1 MVFRLLGLCLLL
13 GQVALAEVVR
23 LEVQGRSEV
32 LHGRSFG
39 AAGAYEKIQ
48 GRVFFEVD
56 PRLEQN
62 RIICDIDLAP
72 RNRRGKVEFSSDF
85 YLVRPTRPGRGNGT
99 VLYEVCNRGR
109 KGMLGMFSRATSSR
123 ELTTPTE
130 FGDALLLDHGFSL
143 AWLGWQFDVPRVS
156 NRLRLYAPVARQGS
170 TPIRGLVRAEFVPE
184 TRVRSFPLSDR
195 NMEPAYP
202 AVDPDDPDLKLTV
215 RDLTDGPRQIVP
227 RSHWRLAR
235 EEHGKPVASSGHV
248 FMASGFEPGRIYEL
262 VYAAEN
268 PTLVGLGP
276 AATRDFIA
284 FLKYGGAFQEG
295 GSAGGLGSSVRRA
308 IGFGTSQS
316 GRFLRTFLY
325 YGFNQDEGR
334 RRVFDGVISHVAGA
348 SRGSFN
354 HRFAQPS
361 RDAHSFMNTFYPT
374 VIYPFAD
381 LPLPDGERGLNEGV
395 LDRSRRQESTPKIFY
410 TNASYEYYGRAASLI
425 HTSLDG
431 ARDVALAPNTRV
443 YVFAGTQHGPAAF
456 PPQRRSTANLPNPN
470 DFRWPMRALLL
481 ALQDWLAEDRQ
492 PPPSQVPRISKG
504 EMVPLDRMSFPR
516 IPGVRL
522 PARMMQP
529 YRLDYGPD
537 FRTRGI
543 VTLQPPRMGGAFRP
557 LVLQVDRDGNELAG
571 IRLPVIRVPLATYTG
586 WNLRHPDIG
595 SPAELYSMVGSFIP
609 FPGTRRERLQAG
621 DPRLSIAERYASRD
635 AYLRRI
641 RTEAGRLARQRY
653 IIGSD
658 IPHLARQAAELWDY
672 LSSGRQPESD

>member
-1 MVFRLLGLCLLL
+1 MAFRVLGLWLLL
-13 GQVALAEVVR
+13 GQFAFAAVVGVEVR
-23 LEVQGRSEV
+23 DRREV

-39 AAGAYEKIQ
+39 SAGTYEKIQ
-48 GRVFFEVD
+48 GKVFFEVD

-62 RIICDIDLAP
+62 RTICDIDLAP

-85 YLVRPTRPGRGNGT
+85 YLIRPTRPGKGNGT

-123 ELTTPTE
+123 NLTTPTE

-143 AWLGWQFDVPRVS
+143 AWLGWQFDVPRDS
-156 NRLRLYAPVARQGS
+156 KRLRLYAPVAKQGS
-170 TPIRGLVRAEFVPE
+170 APIRGLVRAEFVPE
-184 TRVRSFPLSDR
+184 SKVRSFPLSDR

-202 AVDPDDPDLKLTV
+202 AVDPQDPDLKLTV

-227 RSHWRLAR
+227 RSRWRLAR
-235 EEHGKPVASSGHV
+235 EENGKPVASSGHV

-262 VYAAEN
+262 VYSAEN
-268 PTLVGLGP
+268 PPLVGLGL

-295 GSAGGLGSSVRRA
+295 GSVRGLGSTVQRA

-325 YGFNQDEGR
+325 YGFNQEEGR

-381 LPLPDGERGLNEGV
+381 LPQLDRERGLNQGV

-431 ARDVALAPNTRV
+431 ARDVPLTGNTRV
-443 YVFAGTQHGPAAF
+443 YVFAGTQHGPASF
-456 PPQRRSTANLPNPN
+456 PPQKRSTANLPNPN

-481 ALQDWLAEDRQ
+481 ALQAWLAEDRQ
-492 PPPSQVPRISKG
+492 PPPSQYPRISKG
-504 EMVPLDRMSFPR
+504 ELVPLDRMNFPR
-516 IPGVRL
+516 IPGTRL
-522 PARMMQP
+522 PIRIMQP

-537 FRTRGI
+537 FRTKGI
-543 VTLQPPRMGGAFRP
+543 ATLQPPRVGGAFKP
-557 LVLQVDRDGNELAG
+557 LVPQVDRDGNEIAG
-571 IRLPVIRVPLATYTG
+571 IRLPVVQVPLATYTG

-595 SPAELYSMVGSFIP
+595 SPAELYSMVGSFVP
-609 FPGTRRERLQAG
+609 FPGTMRERRQTG
-621 DPRLSIAERYASRD
+621 DPRLSIAERHSSRE

-641 RTEAGRLARQRY
+641 RTEADRLAKQRFL
-653 IIGSD
+653 IGSD
-658 IPHLARQAAELWDY
+658 VPHLTRQAAELWDY
-672 LSSGRQPESD
+672 LSRGQ

>member
-1 MVFRLLGLCLLL
+1 MVFRVFGLCLLL

-23 LEVQGRSEV
+23 LEVHDRAEV

-39 AAGAYEKIQ
+39 AAGAYEKIH

-56 PRLEQN
+56 PGLEQN

-72 RNRRGKVEFSSDF
+72 RNRQGRVEFSSDF
-85 YLVRPTRPGRGNGT
+85 YLIRPTRPGKGNGT

-109 KGMLGMFSRATSSR
+109 KGMLGMFNRATSSR
-123 ELTTPTE
+123 ELTTSPE

-170 TPIRGLVRAEFVPE
+170 RPIRGLVRAEFVPE

-202 AVDPDDPDLKLTV
+202 AIDLEDSDLKLTV
-215 RDLTDGPRQIVP
+215 RDLTDGPRKIVP

-235 EEHGKPVASSGHV
+235 EENGKPVASSGHV

-284 FLKYGGAFQEG
+284 FLKYGGSVREE
-295 GSAGGLGSSVRRA
+295 GSARRLGSSLRRA

-334 RRVFDGVISHVAGA
+334 RPVFDGVLSHVAGA

-381 LPLPDGERGLNEGV
+381 LPLPDRERGLNEGV

-431 ARDVALAPNTRV
+431 ARDVPLAADTRV

-456 PPQRRSTANLPNPN
+456 PPRRRSTANLPNPN

-481 ALQDWLAEDRQ
+481 ALQAWLAEDRQ
-492 PPPSQVPRISKG
+492 PPPSRYPRISRG
-504 EMVPLDRMSFPR
+504 ELVPLERMNFPR

-522 PARMMQP
+522 PVRMMQP

-543 VTLQPPRMGGAFRP
+543 VTLQPPRVGGAFKP

-609 FPGTRRERLQAG
+609 FAGTRRERLEAG
-621 DPRLSIAERYASRD
+621 DPRLSIAERHAGRE
-635 AYLRRI
+635 AYLGRI
-641 RTEAGRLARQRY
+641 RTEAERLAKQRY

-658 IPHLARQAAELWDY
+658 VPHLIRQAAELWDH
-672 LSSGRQPESD
+672 LRSRR

>member
-1 MVFRLLGLCLLL
+1 MAFRVFGLWLLL
-13 GQVALAEVVR
+13 GQLASAAVVGG
-23 LEVQGRSEV
+23 EVQGRSEV

-39 AAGAYEKIQ
+39 AAGTYEKIH

-62 RIICDIDLAP
+62 RIICDIELAP

-85 YLVRPTRPGRGNGT
+85 YLIRPTHPGKGNGT

-130 FGDALLLDHGFSL
+130 FGDALPLDHGFSL
-143 AWLGWQFDVPRVS
+143 AWLGWQFDVPRLS
-156 NRLRLYAPVARQGS
+156 NRLRLYAPVARRGS
-170 TPIRGLVRAEFVPE
+170 ASIRGLVRAEFVPE

-202 AVDPDDPDLKLTV
+202 AVDPQDPDAKLTV
-215 RDLTDGPRQIVP
+215 RDLTDGPRQILP
-227 RSHWRLAR
+227 RNQWRLAR
-235 EEHGKPVASSGHV
+235 EENGKPVASNGHV

-284 FLKYGGAFQEG
+284 FLKYGGAFDEG
-295 GSAGGLGSSVRRA
+295 GSTRGLGSSVRRA

-325 YGFNQDEGR
+325 YGFNQDEGG
-334 RRVFDGVISHVAGA
+334 RRVFDGIISHVAGA

-381 LPLPDGERGLNEGV
+381 LPLPDRERGLNEGV
-395 LDRSRRQESTPKIFY
+395 LDRSRRQQSTPKIFY

-425 HTSLDG
+425 HTRLDG
-431 ARDVALAPNTRV
+431 SRDVPLAPNTRV
-443 YVFAGTQHGPAAF
+443 YVFSGTQHGPASF

-492 PPPSQVPRISKG
+492 PPPSQYPRISKG
-504 EMVPLDRMSFPR
+504 EMVRLDRMSFPR

-522 PARMMQP
+522 PVRMMQP

-543 VTLQPPRMGGAFRP
+543 VTLQPPRVGGAFGP

-571 IRLPVIRVPLATYTG
+571 IRLPVIQVPLATYTG

-595 SPAELYSMVGSFIP
+595 SPDELYSMVGSFIP

-621 DPRLSIAERYASRD
+621 DPRLSIAERYSSRD
-635 AYLRRI
+635 SYLRRI
-641 RTEAGRLARQRY
+641 RTEATRLARQRY

-658 IPHLARQAAELWDY
+658 IPHLTRQAAELWDY
-672 LSSGRQPESD
+672 LRRGR

>member
-1 MVFRLLGLCLLL
+1 MVFRVFGLCLLL
-13 GQVALAEVVR
+13 GQLALAEVVR
-23 LEVQGRSEV
+23 LEVHHRAEV

-85 YLVRPTRPGRGNGT
+85 YLVRPTRPGKGNGT

-156 NRLRLYAPVARQGS
+156 NRLRLYAPVAQQGS

-184 TRVRSFPLSDR
+184 TRVRSFPLADR

-202 AVDPDDPDLKLTV
+202 AMDLGDSDLKLTV
-215 RDLTDGPRQIVP
+215 RDLTDGPRKIVP
-227 RSHWRLAR
+227 RGHWRLAR
-235 EEHGKPVASSGHV
+235 EENGEPVASSGHV

-262 VYAAEN
+262 VYPAEN

-284 FLKYGGAFQEG
+284 FLKYGGAFREG
-295 GSAGGLGSSVRRA
+295 GEARALGSSLRRA

-325 YGFNQDEGR
+325 YGFNQDEDR
-334 RRVFDGVISHVAGA
+334 RPVFDGVLSHVAGA

-381 LPLPDGERGLNEGV
+381 LPLPDRERDLNEGL
-395 LDRSRRQESTPKIFY
+395 LDRSRRQQSTPKVFY

-431 ARDVALAPNTRV
+431 ARDVPLAADTRV

-456 PPQRRSTANLPNPN
+456 PPRRGSTANLPNPN

-481 ALQDWLAEDRQ
+481 ALQAWLAEDTQ
-492 PPPSQVPRISKG
+492 PPPSQYPRISRG
-504 EMVPLDRMSFPR
+504 ELVALDRMSFPR

-522 PARMMQP
+522 PVRMMQP

-543 VTLQPPRMGGAFRP
+543 VTLQPPRVGGDFRP

-609 FPGTRRERLQAG
+609 FAGTRQERLQAG
-621 DPRLSIAERYASRD
+621 DPRLSIAERYASRE
-635 AYLRRI
+635 AYMERI
-641 RTEAGRLARQRY
+641 RAEAARLARQGY
-653 IIGSD
+653 LIGSD
-658 IPHLARQAAELWDY
+658 VPQITRQAADLWDY
-672 LSSGRQPESD
+672 LRSRR

>member
-1 MVFRLLGLCLLL
+1 MVFRVFGLCLLL
-13 GQVALAEVVR
+13 GPVALAEVVR
-23 LEVQGRSEV
+23 LEVRDRSEV

-39 AAGAYEKIQ
+39 AAGTYEKIH

-56 PRLEQN
+56 PSLEQN

-72 RNRRGKVEFSSDF
+72 RNRQGKVEFSSDF
-85 YLVRPTRPGRGNGT
+85 YLIRPTRPSKGNGT

-109 KGMLGMFSRATSSR
+109 KGMLGMFNRATSSR
-123 ELTTPTE
+123 ELITPAE

-170 TPIRGLVRAEFVPE
+170 KPIRGLVRAEFVPE

-202 AVDPDDPDLKLTV
+202 AIDLGGPDLKLTV

-227 RSHWRLAR
+227 RSRWRLAR
-235 EEHGKPVASSGHV
+235 EENGKPVASSGHV

-284 FLKYGGAFQEG
+284 FLKYGGSVREE
-295 GSAGGLGSSVRRA
+295 GSARGLGSSVRRA

-334 RRVFDGVISHVAGA
+334 RRVFDGVLAHVAGA

-381 LPLPDGERGLNEGV
+381 LPLPDRERGLNEGV

-431 ARDVALAPNTRV
+431 ARDVPLAADTRV

-456 PPQRRSTANLPNPN
+456 PPRKRSTANLPNPN

-481 ALQDWLAEDRQ
+481 ALQAWLAEDRQ
-492 PPPSQVPRISKG
+492 PPPSRYPRISRG
-504 EMVPLDRMSFPR
+504 ELVPLERMNFPR

-529 YRLDYGPD
+529 YRLDYGRD

-543 VTLQPPRMGGAFRP
+543 VTLQPPRVGGAFKP

-621 DPRLSIAERYASRD
+621 DPRLSIAERHASRE
-635 AYLRRI
+635 AYLERI
-641 RTEAGRLARQRY
+641 RTEAARLARQGY
-653 IIGSD
+653 LIGSD
-658 IPHLARQAAELWDY
+658 VPQVTRQAAELWDY
-672 LSSGRQPESD
+672 LSSRR

>member
-13 GQVALAEVVR
+13 GQLALAEVVR
-23 LEVQGRSEV
+23 LEVHDRAEV

-39 AAGAYEKIQ
+39 AAGPYEKIQ

-85 YLVRPTRPGRGNGT
+85 YLVLPTRPDKGNGT
-99 VLYEVCNRGR
+99 LLYEVCNRGR
-109 KGMLGMFSRATSSR
+109 KGMLGMFTRATSSR
-123 ELTTPTE
+123 DLTTPTE

-143 AWLGWQFDVPRVS
+143 TWLGWQFDVPRDPK
-156 NRLRLYAPVARQGS
+156 RLRLYAPVARQGS

-184 TRVRSFPLSDR
+184 TRVRSFPLADR

-202 AVDPDDPDLKLTV
+202 AIDLGDPDLKLTV
-215 RDLTDGPRQIVP
+215 RDLTDGPRKIVP

-235 EEHGKPVASSGHV
+235 EENGKPVASSGHV
-248 FMASGFEPGRIYEL
+248 FMASGFEAGRIYEL
-262 VYAAEN
+262 VYPAEN

-284 FLKYGGAFQEG
+284 FLKYGGAFQEDG
-295 GSAGGLGSSVRRA
+295 EARALGSSVRRA

-334 RRVFDGVISHVAGA
+334 RPVFDGVLSHVAGA

-381 LPLPDGERGLNEGV
+381 LPQSDRERDLDEGV

-431 ARDVALAPNTRV
+431 ARDVPLAPNTRV
-443 YVFAGTQHGPAAF
+443 YVFAGTQHGPASF

-481 ALQDWLAEDRQ
+481 ALQAWLAEDKE
-492 PPPSQVPRISKG
+492 PPPSQYPRISRG
-504 EMVPLDRMSFPR
+504 ELVALERMSFPR

-522 PARMMQP
+522 PVRMMQP
-529 YRLDYGPD
+529 YRLNYGPD

-543 VTLQPPRMGGAFRP
+543 VTLQPPRVGGAFRP

-609 FPGTRRERLQAG
+609 FPGTRGERLQTG
-621 DPRLSIAERYASRD
+621 DPRLSIAERYAGRE
-635 AYLRRI
+635 AYLERI
-641 RTEAGRLARQRY
+641 RTEAGRLARQGY
-653 IIGSD
+653 LIGSD
-658 IPHLARQAAELWDY
+658 VPRITRQAAGLWDY
-672 LSSGRQPESD
+672 LSSRR

>member
-1 MVFRLLGLCLLL
+1 MAFRILGLWLLL
-13 GQVALAEVVR
+13 GQLAVAAVVGVEVR
-23 LEVQGRSEV
+23 DRTEV
-32 LHGRSFG
+32 LHGRSFA
-39 AAGAYEKIQ
+39 AAGTYEMVQ
-48 GRVFFEVD
+48 GKVFFEVD
-56 PRLEQN
+56 PQLEQN
-62 RIICDIDLAP
+62 QAICDIQLAP
-72 RNRRGKVEFSSDF
+72 RNRRGKVAFSSDF
-85 YLVRPTRPGRGNGT
+85 FLIRPTHPGKGNGT

-123 ELTTPTE
+123 DLTTPTE

-143 AWLGWQFDVPRVS
+143 AWLGWQFDVPRDS
-156 NRLRLYAPVARQGS
+156 KRLRLYAPVAKQGS
-170 TPIRGLVRAEFVPE
+170 APIRGLVRAEFVPE
-184 TRVRSFPLSDR
+184 TRVRSFPLVDR

-202 AVDPDDPDLKLTV
+202 AIDPEDPDLKLTV

-227 RSHWRLAR
+227 RIRWRLAR
-235 EEHGKPVASSGHV
+235 EENGKPVASRGHV
-248 FMASGFEPGRIYEL
+248 FMSSGFEPGRIYEL
-262 VYAAEN
+262 VYPAEN
-268 PTLVGLGP
+268 PVLVGLGL

-284 FLKYGGAFQEG
+284 FLKYGGALQD
-295 GSAGGLGSSVRRA
+295 GSSAQGLGSTVRRA

-325 YGFNQDEGR
+325 YGFNQDER
-334 RRVFDGVISHVAGA
+334 ERRVFDGVISHVAGA

-381 LPLPDGERGLNEGV
+381 LPLSDRERGLNQGV
-395 LDRSRRQESTPKIFY
+395 LDHSRRQESTPKIFY

-431 ARDVALAPNTRV
+431 ARDVPLAANTRV
-443 YVFAGTQHGPAAF
+443 YVFAGTQHGPASF
-456 PPQRRSTANLPNPN
+456 PPQKRSTANLPNPN

-481 ALQDWLAEDRQ
+481 ALQAWLAEDRQ
-492 PPPSQVPRISKG
+492 PPPSQYPRLSKG
-504 EMVPLDRMSFPR
+504 ELVSVDRMNFPR
-516 IPGVRL
+516 IPGIRL
-522 PARMMQP
+522 PIRIMQP

-543 VTLQPPRMGGAFRP
+543 ATLQPPRVGGAFKP
-557 LVLQVDRDGNELAG
+557 LVPQVDRDGNEIAG
-571 IRLPVIRVPLATYTG
+571 IRLPVIQVPLATYTG

-595 SPAELYSMVGSFIP
+595 SPAELYSMVGSFLP
-609 FPGTRRERLQAG
+609 FPGTRRERRQTG
-621 DPRLSIAERYASRD
+621 DPRLSIAERYSSRE

-641 RTEAGRLARQRY
+641 RTEAGRLARQGF

-658 IPHLARQAAELWDY
+658 APHLTRQAAELWDY
-672 LSSGRQPESD
+672 LSRGQ

>member
-1 MVFRLLGLCLLL
+1 MVFRVFGLCLLL

-23 LEVQGRSEV
+23 LEVHDRAEV

-39 AAGAYEKIQ
+39 AAGTYEKIH

-56 PRLEQN
+56 PGLEQN

-72 RNRRGKVEFSSDF
+72 RNRQGKVEFSSDF
-85 YLVRPTRPGRGNGT
+85 YLIRPTRPGKGNGT

-123 ELTTPTE
+123 ELTTTTE

-184 TRVRSFPLSDR
+184 TKVRSFPLADR

-202 AVDPDDPDLKLTV
+202 AIDLGDPDLKLTV
-215 RDLTDGPRQIVP
+215 RDLTDGPRTIVP
-227 RSHWRLAR
+227 RSRWSLAR
-235 EEHGKPVASSGHV
+235 EENGKPVASSGHV

-284 FLKYGGAFQEG
+284 FLKYGGAFQEDG
-295 GSAGGLGSSVRRA
+295 ATRGLGSSLRRA

-334 RRVFDGVISHVAGA
+334 RPVFDGVLSHVAGA

-381 LPLPDGERGLNEGV
+381 LPLPDRERDLNEGL
-395 LDRSRRQESTPKIFY
+395 LDRSRRQRSTPKVFY

-431 ARDVALAPNTRV
+431 ARDVPPAPNTRI
-443 YVFAGTQHGPAAF
+443 YVFAGTQHGPASF
-456 PPQRRSTANLPNPN
+456 PPQKRSTANLPNPN

-481 ALQDWLAEDRQ
+481 ALQAWLAENKE
-492 PPPSQVPRISKG
+492 PPPSQYPRISKG
-504 EMVPLDRMSFPR
+504 ELVPLDRMSFPR

-522 PARMMQP
+522 PVRMMQP

-543 VTLQPPRMGGAFRP
+543 VTLQPPRVGGAFRP

-609 FPGTRRERLQAG
+609 FAGTRRERREAG
-621 DPRLSIAERYASRD
+621 DPRLSIAERHAGRE
-635 AYLRRI
+635 AYLERI
-641 RTEAGRLARQRY
+641 RTEAERLAKQRY

-658 IPHLARQAAELWDY
+658 VPHLIRQAAELWDH
-672 LSSGRQPESD
+672 LRSRR